1 MPIPNYAVVKGAL
14 RLGVPFELGNKGDPH
29 YNVIVAAGGRE
40 YRVAVNTQSQD
51 HSDLLFLAT
60 YHFDH
65 PIVPSLI
72 SLSEG
77 VTPQGVRLDY
87 FRDPALLNVHRMT
100 PMAPSEDGPANDLND
115 VLADLLTTE
124 EDTENQTTYQ
134 VVGQNYTENRPAYR
148 PKQAVTVWAV
158 GSLFAA
164 DSENPGVHDIH
175 MNQGNGADHRRD
187 NGIYTD
193 GALFVQ
199 VGNEMR
205 AFFAAFQSQR
215 LGTDSK
221 GNPVPGALPLLQ
233 QP

>member
-1 MPIPNYAVVKGAL
+1 MPIPNYSVVKGAL
-14 RLGVPFELGNKGDPH
+14 RVGVPFEPGNKGDPH
-29 YNVIVAAGGRE
+29 YNVIMVVGGRE

-65 PIVPSLI
+65 PIVQSLT
-72 SLSEG
+72 SLPEG

-100 PMAPSEDGPANDLND
+100 PMAPSQDGPANDLND

-124 EDTENQTTYQ
+124 EDVANQTTYK
-134 VVGQNYTENRPAYR
+134 VVTPTYTESRTAYR

-164 DSENPGVHDIH
+164 ESESPGVHDIH

-221 GNPVPGALPLLQ
+221 GNPVPGAKPLLQ
-233 QP
+233 LS